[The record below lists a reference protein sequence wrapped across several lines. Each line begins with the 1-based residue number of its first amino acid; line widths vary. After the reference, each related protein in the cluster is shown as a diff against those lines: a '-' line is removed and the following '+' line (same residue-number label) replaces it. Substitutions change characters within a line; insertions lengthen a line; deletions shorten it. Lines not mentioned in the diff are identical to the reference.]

1 MIIMA
6 EYDYSDC
13 DLEAAAEFREGIHKV
28 ALRKVREI
36 IPEADTVIDRNPV
49 ETYFQNVWDYPGK
62 WYLYVA
68 IPEGFRSR
76 AALIDSIVNDT
87 LEFYR
92 RKSAVSDQ
100 SDPESVDLDEKAKSQ
115 WPDERQNVEDMIIY
129 GDPFYS
135 VVTDYPECV
144 VEYCLV
150 KNDHSV
156 QGIDAHRRALVR
168 ACAFLFSDAAGDA
181 LWHYDVAKA
190 DAQEIP
196 TAAFFAPADL
206 HGELNYRKAFLFPP
220 HKTGYNNTDFER
232 VNVSLFPKG
241 TDALEVFRW
250 STDWSDYFDD
260 GHEWWGALCLTVY
273 DKRTDRFVVIIASET
288 D

>member
-1 MIIMA
+1 MA
-6 EYDYSDC
+6 KYDYSDR
-13 DLEAAAEFREGIHKV
+13 DLEAAAEFREGIHKE
-28 ALRKVREI
+28 ALQKVRAI
-36 IPEADTVIDRNPV
+36 LPGADTVIDRNPV
-49 ETYFQNVWDYPGK
+49 ETYFQNVWEYPGK

-100 SDPESVDLDEKAKSQ
+100 SDPESVDLEDKAEPQ
-115 WPDERQNVEDMIIY
+115 WPDDRQTDEGMIIY

-135 VVTDYPECV
+135 VITDYPECV

-150 KNDHSV
+150 KNDHSAT
-156 QGIDAHRRALVR
+156 GIDAHRRALAR

-190 DAQEIP
+190 DAREIP
-196 TAAFFAPADL
+196 TAALFASADL
-206 HGELNYRKAFLFPP
+206 HSELNYRKAFLFPP
-220 HKTGYNNTDFER
+220 HKTGYNNTDFEW

-241 TDALEVFRW
+241 TAALEVFQW
-250 STDWSDYFDD
+250 STDWSDFFDD

-273 DKRTDRFVVIIASET
+273 DKNTDRFVVIMASET